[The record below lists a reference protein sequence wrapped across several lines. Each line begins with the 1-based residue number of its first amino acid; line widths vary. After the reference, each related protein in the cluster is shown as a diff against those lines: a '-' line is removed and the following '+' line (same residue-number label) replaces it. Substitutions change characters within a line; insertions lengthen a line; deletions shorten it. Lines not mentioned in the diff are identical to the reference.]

1 MASLFV
7 HHGSDLFNYDQ
18 EATSAKVLVD
28 TDRIHSK
35 VEYDEYVVYSKVPGT
50 PLQGPVPK
58 TAQDFHDETHITHR
72 FSQDDT
78 SGAHML
84 DLAFRHGFKL
94 DRNGQF
100 RIPEDDED
108 VLDDL
113 HGRVRR
119 VYSFLHLETGNIADF
134 Q

>member
-1 MASLFV
+1 MTLFV

-18 EATSAKVLVD
+18 EATSAKVLID
-28 TDRIHSK
+28 GEQAYSK

-50 PLQGPVPK
+50 SHEGPIPK
-58 TAQDFHDETHITHR
+58 RQQHNDTHITHR

-84 DLAFRHGFKL
+84 DLAFRHGFKV
-94 DRNGQF
+94 DRDGEF
-100 RIPEDDED
+100 RVPEDDED

-119 VYSFLHLETGNIADF
+119 V
-134 Q
+134 

>member
-1 MASLFV
+1 MTLFV

-18 EATSAKVLVD
+18 EATSAKVLLD
-28 TDRIHSK
+28 GEQAYTR
-35 VEYDEYVVYSKVPGT
+35 VEYDEYVVYSKAPGT
-50 PLQGPVPK
+50 PLQGPTPK
-58 TAQDFHDETHITHR
+58 RQPHNETHIAHR

-84 DLAFRHGFKL
+84 DLAFRQGFKL
-94 DRNGQF
+94 DRNGEF
-100 RIPEDDED
+100 RLPEDDED

-119 VYSFLHLETGNIADF
+119 V
-134 Q
+134 